1 MDKLSSGKIKGIVLG
16 AAMVIICLVS
26 IVTGKDIISSDSSSD
41 KADSSSKAA
50 VTTAAPKAVTTKAKT
65 VTTAQTTNIGGFDI
79 VTEVPNKENTEY
91 YFRTKKLRDQH
102 YEKHGIEMG
111 FSSADEYRRAA
122 SDVIN
127 DPSALT
133 KTEKE
138 DGDTCYYIEATDEF
152 VVLSTDGY
160 IRTYFNPGGKAY
172 FDRQ

>member
-1 MDKLSSGKIKGIVLG
+1 MGI
-16 AAMVIICLVS
+16 
-26 IVTGKDIISSDSSSD
+26 
-41 KADSSSKAA
+41 
-50 VTTAAPKAVTTKAKT
+50 
-65 VTTAQTTNIGGFDI
+65 
-79 VTEVPNKENTEY
+79 
-91 YFRTKKLRDQH
+91 
-102 YEKHGIEMG
+102 
-111 FSSADEYRRAA
+111 SSADEYRRAA

>member
-1 MDKLSSGKIKGIVLG
+1 MDKKSSGKLKTAVFIGL
-16 AAMVIICLVS
+16 MLIICAVS
-26 IVTGKDIISSDSSSD
+26 VVTGNEVLSSDSIPD
-41 KADSSSKAA
+41 KAESSSKAVTTA
-50 VTTAAPKAVTTKAKT
+50 VTTSKAEAVTTTSATKIAGFEVITKAP
-65 VTTAQTTNIGGFDI
+65 
-79 VTEVPNKENTEY
+79 EKEHIEY

-102 YEKHGIEMG
+102 YEKHGIDMG

-160 IRTYFNPGGKAY
+160 IRTYFNPGGKDY